1 MDRPDPP
8 ARVPVSAEWLA
19 EQEAKQ
25 AAYVAQRRA
34 WTAKLL
40 HDPVSAED
48 EAPEPEPTPA
58 PSLPPAKPRTMEG
71 SPSGSRRGVV
81 HDPRQSR
88 FEF

>member
-1 MDRPDPP
+1 VTVT
-8 ARVPVSAEWLA
+8 AAWLA

-25 AAYVAQRRA
+25 AAYAAKRRA

-40 HDPVSAED
+40 RDPAPAEED
-48 EAPEPEPTPA
+48 VPEPPPA
-58 PSLPPAKPRTMEG
+58 PSSSSAKPRTMEG
-71 SPSGSRRGVV
+71 APAGSRRGVV